1 MSAWDVAARSGRGP
15 PPVPSMIRRVRRD
28 VTPRV
33 AARAWAASY
42 NRGAPRVSRGAPNV
56 GGVWGAMSGPPMY
69 SVPDLDGHR
78 VPRARRQPRAR
89 HGHELRP
96 DARRA
101 VALLHA
107 HAHRRR
113 RRRRGEVAPPVRA

>member
-42 NRGAPRVSRGAPNV
+42 HRGAPRVSRGAPNV
-56 GGVWGAMSGPPMY
+56 GVEERPGFAGAFPNVGVEECPGFAGAFPNVGVEERP
-69 SVPDLDGHR
+69 GF
-78 VPRARRQPRAR
+78 AGA
-89 HGHELRP
+89 LRTLWSCP
-96 DARRA
+96 GFVDTPS
-101 VALLHA
+101 L
-107 HAHRRR
+107 
-113 RRRRGEVAPPVRA
+113 